1 MPTIELTFLKPGE
14 AEFEV
19 EEFLKRVKYDK
30 MNEAGGVSA
39 LVTRR
44 VDGDVKQISK
54 ITTMVSDQSGDSLP
68 EHRLVIRDFWNIN

>member
-1 MPTIELTFLKPGE
+1 MDRFQ
-14 AEFEV
+14 
-19 EEFLKRVKYDK
+19 K

-54 ITTMVSDQSGDSLP
+54 ITTMVSDQSGDVRSRTFSVLFSWKS
-68 EHRLVIRDFWNIN
+68 RRIGVRNARKS